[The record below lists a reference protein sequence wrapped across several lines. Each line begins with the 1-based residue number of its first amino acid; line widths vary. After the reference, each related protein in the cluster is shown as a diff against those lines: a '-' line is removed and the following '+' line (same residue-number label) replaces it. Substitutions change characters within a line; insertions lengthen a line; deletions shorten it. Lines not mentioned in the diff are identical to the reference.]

1 MATLLEMAKEIVAA
15 HAQTTA
21 LTTDE
26 LIREIHLIHAV
37 LQQLES
43 GSCSPETQP
52 SDAASA
58 VTTLTLKQAFK
69 TNEVVCMICGKG
81 GMKTLAR
88 HLAKVHSLKPG
99 EYKKQFGIPSSQ
111 ALTAKNFSE
120 ARRKMAQDRGLADNL
135 AKAREI
141 RAAKLQAKKAQ
152 PEKPV
157 KVKAAPKAKPAKA
170 PATPKVKAAPKA
182 KKA

>member
-1 MATLLEMAKEIVAA
+1 MATLLEMAKDIVAA

-69 TNEVVCMICGKG
+69 TNEVVCMICGKD
-81 GMKTLAR
+81 GMKTLTR
-88 HLAKVHSLKPG
+88 HLNQTHQVKPSH
-99 EYKKQFGIPSSQ
+99 YRKQFGIPKSQ
-111 ALTAKNFSE
+111 PLMS
-120 ARRKMAQDRGLADNL
+120 RKYAEIRKQIAATMDLGANL
-135 AKAREI
+135 EKAR
-141 RAAKLQAKKAQ
+141 AARKSAPQNVKGRKK
-152 PEKPV
+152 
-157 KVKAAPKAKPAKA
+157 
-170 PATPKVKAAPKA
+170 
-182 KKA
+182 

>member
-26 LIREIHLIHAV
+26 LIREIHLIHAL

-43 GSCSPETQP
+43 GSCSPDPQP

-58 VTTLTLKQAFK
+58 VTTLTLKQAFR

-81 GMKTLAR
+81 GMKTLTR
-88 HLAKVHSLKPG
+88 HLNQTHQVKPSQ
-99 EYKKQFGIPSSQ
+99 YRKQFGIPKSQ
-111 ALTAKNFSE
+111 PLMSRTYAET
-120 ARRKMAQDRGLADNL
+120 RKQIAATMDLGANL
-135 AKAREI
+135 EKAR
-141 RAAKLQAKKAQ
+141 AARKSAPQ
-152 PEKPV
+152 
-157 KVKAAPKAKPAKA
+157 KVKGRQK
-170 PATPKVKAAPKA
+170 
-182 KKA
+182 

>member
-1 MATLLEMAKEIVAA
+1 MATLLEMAKDIVAA

-43 GSCSPETQP
+43 GSCSPEPQP
-52 SDAASA
+52 ANAASA

-81 GMKTLAR
+81 GMKTLTR
-88 HLAKVHSLKPG
+88 HLNQAHQVKPSQ
-99 EYKKQFGIPSSQ
+99 YRKQFGIPKSQ
-111 ALTAKNFSE
+111 SLMS
-120 ARRKMAQDRGLADNL
+120 RKYAETRKQIAATMDLGANL
-135 AKAREI
+135 EKAR
-141 RAAKLQAKKAQ
+141 AARKSAPQNVKSRKK
-152 PEKPV
+152 
-157 KVKAAPKAKPAKA
+157 
-170 PATPKVKAAPKA
+170 
-182 KKA
+182 